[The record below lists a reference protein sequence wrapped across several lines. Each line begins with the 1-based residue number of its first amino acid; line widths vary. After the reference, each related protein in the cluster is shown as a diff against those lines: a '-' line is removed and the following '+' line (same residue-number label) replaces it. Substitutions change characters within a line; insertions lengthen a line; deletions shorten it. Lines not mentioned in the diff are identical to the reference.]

1 MGTHLSTGDIAAIKQ
16 VGRDTW
22 NTTRL
27 ALGNPTA
34 TILRYTEYPNPDSL
48 TQTVITN
55 SQLNITENIVGRG
68 LNLVEGGLDRN
79 YTVTSY
85 TTTSITV
92 SGATFLTDGF
102 TTACTFHI
110 GGLGHLKSE
119 SPTKTQVL
127 SVGSESL
134 LNRDVS
140 YYNITEKEMLQF
152 NNELDFLDRRFLFYD
167 IQVVNND
174 IIVLDSQQYAVY
186 KFKYNIPFNRSNV
199 YGKALREE

>member
-1 MGTHLSTGDIAAIKQ
+1 MSTHLSAGDIAAMKQ
-16 VGRDTW
+16 VGRTTW

-34 TILRYTEYPNPDSL
+34 TILRYTEYPNPESL

-55 SQLNITENIVGRG
+55 SQLSISENIVGREV
-68 LNLVEGGLDRN
+68 NLVEGGLDRN

-85 TTTSITV
+85 TTNSIIV
-92 SGATFLTDGF
+92 SGASFLTDGF
-102 TTACTFHI
+102 TVACTFHI
-110 GGLGHLKSE
+110 GGLTYQKLE
-119 SPTKTQVL
+119 SPTKIQVL
-127 SVGSESL
+127 SVGGESL
-134 LNRDVS
+134 LNRDAA

-167 IQVVNND
+167 IQLVNND
-174 IIVLDSQQYAVY
+174 IIVLDNQQYAVY
-186 KFKYNIPFNRSNV
+186 KMKYSVPFNRSNV